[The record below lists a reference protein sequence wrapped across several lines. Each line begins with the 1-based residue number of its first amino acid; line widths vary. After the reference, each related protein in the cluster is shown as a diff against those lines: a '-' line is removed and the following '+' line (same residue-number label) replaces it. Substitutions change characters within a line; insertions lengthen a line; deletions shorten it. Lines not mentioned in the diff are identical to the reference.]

1 MTPYQS
7 IVRLIPENDDSMIRS
22 PNRNMK
28 MEVLIRRGP
37 PQLKVVGPFRK
48 LLRNYTKLIEKGTVQ
63 S

>member
-28 MEVLIRRGP
+28 MEILIRRD
-37 PQLKVVGPFRK
+37 PQLRVVGLFCK